1 MSKKK
6 RKSKTRIDWPTV
18 LITGLMDFLVGGLL
32 LLVEYI
38 LNLKE

>member
-18 LITGLMDFLVGGLL
+18 LATGLIDFLVGGLL
-32 LLVEYI
+32 LLIEY
-38 LNLKE
+38 LTKE